1 MRLQAKKRGRF
12 TYLYVIKSFRD
23 NGKSTSKVVEKL
35 GTAEE
40 LREKLNGADP
50 IEWATAYIAEL
61 TLREKE
67 EQRKVVLE
75 LSPEKEIER
84 DSQRMYNG
92 GYLFLQQIYNELG
105 LDKICNSISKKYKF
119 KYDLNGILSRL
130 IYSRIMFPCSKL
142 STNEVSKKFIE
153 PPTFDLQHIYRAL
166 SIVAKESDFIQSKV
180 FKNSLKKIGRNTG
193 VVYYDCTN
201 FFFEIDDADN
211 LRQYG
216 VSKEHRPNPIVQ
228 MGLFMDKDGLP
239 LSFCINPG
247 NTNEQRTLCPLEDKL
262 QEQFGLTKLVVCTDG
277 GLSSYDNRKYNN
289 QSNRAFISVVSLKK
303 QKEFIKAWATADDGW
318 RLPCSDQ
325 EYRISEIDSSSRH
338 TFYKERWIVENG
350 LSERLIITYSEKY
363 RQYTKGRRANHI
375 ERAQTAIRT
384 GSAKTSNKNVN
395 DYKRFIEI
403 SHCTAD
409 GEVATKKTCSIS
421 DERIIQEEQYDG
433 FYAVCTNLEDDISEI
448 IAVNKWRWKIE
459 ESFRILKTEFKSRP
473 VFLQRDDRITA
484 HFLTCFLSL
493 LVYRILEKK
502 ISKSYSCDKLVET
515 LSEMNFLKIKG
526 EGFMPAYNRSQLTDF
541 LHDIAGFN
549 TDRQIITKQKMKKII
564 KMTK

>member
-1 MRLQAKKRGRF
+1 
-12 TYLYVIKSFRD
+12 
-23 NGKSTSKVVEKL
+23 
-35 GTAEE
+35 
-40 LREKLNGADP
+40 
-50 IEWATAYIAEL
+50 
-61 TLREKE
+61 
-67 EQRKVVLE
+67 
-75 LSPEKEIER
+75 
-84 DSQRMYNG
+84 
-92 GYLFLQQIYNELG
+92 
-105 LDKICNSISKKYKF
+105 
-119 KYDLNGILSRL
+119 
-130 IYSRIMFPCSKL
+130 
-142 STNEVSKKFIE
+142 
-153 PPTFDLQHIYRAL
+153 
-166 SIVAKESDFIQSKV
+166 
-180 FKNSLKKIGRNTG
+180 
-193 VVYYDCTN
+193 
-201 FFFEIDDADN
+201 
-211 LRQYG
+211 
-216 VSKEHRPNPIVQ
+216 
-228 MGLFMDKDGLP
+228 
-239 LSFCINPG
+239 
-247 NTNEQRTLCPLEDKL
+247 
-262 QEQFGLTKLVVCTDG
+262 
-277 GLSSYDNRKYNN
+277 
-289 QSNRAFISVVSLKK
+289 
-303 QKEFIKAWATADDGW
+303 
-318 RLPCSDQ
+318 
-325 EYRISEIDSSSRH
+325 
-338 TFYKERWIVENG
+338 
-350 LSERLIITYSEKY
+350 
-363 RQYTKGRRANHI
+363 
-375 ERAQTAIRT
+375 
-384 GSAKTSNKNVN
+384 